1 MEDFE
6 MMGDVEEPVWR
17 KAKPKPKK
25 AASPPAPA
33 GDMHSLADVMKKKLA
48 SVNISTDLAAFPHVE
63 FPSDFGDCEL
73 SFSDTKQAEIKI
85 KCVVEKGYESV
96 ARLNSFTQKVRDA
109 LEGECAMGGHNLR
122 TRHLRDESYS
132 GAGKRYSTLF
142 MSVVIR

>member
-17 KAKPKPKK
+17 KAKPKK
-25 AASPPAPA
+25 AAPPAA
-33 GDMHSLADVMKKKLA
+33 ASDMRALADAMKKKLA
-48 SVNISTDLAAFPHVE
+48 RVNISTDRSVFPRVE
-63 FPSDFGDCEL
+63 FSSDFGDCEL
-73 SFSDTKQAEIKI
+73 SFSDAKQAEIKI

-122 TRHLRDESYS
+122 TRHLRDESRS
-132 GAGKRYSTLF
+132 GAGKRCSTLF